1 MSEEK
6 KFIGDLQD
14 IIDDLYMVS
23 TKLKNLN
30 LHEELKKA
38 SSIVDTLAL
47 LQIRAQDH
55 INDDV

>member
-38 SSIVDTLAL
+38 SSIIDTLAL
-47 LQIRAQDH
+47 LQIRAQDY
-55 INDDV
+55 INDNI

>member
-30 LHEELKKA
+30 LYEELKKA